1 MPSRQ
6 PRLFDTYAGLFEA
19 LLGAKARFGFCDRRL
34 EQLHTIGEPVSPD
47 VLPWLQ
53 GFQIPSHHAGEPRVH
68 TTRFETGQHG
78 VALEMR
84 DAKGRFLGALAIEID
99 APVWERLGEWAPK
112 VVATRIEPGLQ
123 VLHRELVAQSKLAT
137 RSGVIAERA
146 QELEWLFGL
155 STRLTN
161 NSGDDES
168 LQSLLD
174 AACERI
180 GAAFGALVIPER
192 RISLKVGA
200 EQAPKL
206 AKAFEQAGN
215 HLLKW
220 VQRSEKPLVVNTP
233 AANAPRQLACRLLAV
248 PIVQRT
254 GRAIGVLVF
263 LNSLRAPE
271 FAARHL
277 FLARHLGRQVA
288 PILETQFD
296 ATTGLYT
303 RAALERQFGKA
314 GRGTGKAEGTVIYID
329 IDQLHVINDV
339 HGFEIGDEVI
349 VRIAEL
355 LGPPLL
361 ARSALAARVS
371 GDRFAVVLEEVETDT
386 AVTLAMAI
394 QGAAS
399 QILIGPADQR
409 TEISLSC
416 GVAAL
421 VDVPQ
426 SLARALA
433 AAELACKTAKDR
445 GRGRVEVYAVADRS
459 MMRRQDDVIA
469 VGRLRAALQADR
481 MVLYAQRIT
490 PLQDT
495 ARGVG
500 YEILVR
506 LRDED
511 GSIVAPGEFIS
522 AAQRYQLLP
531 SIDRWVMERAFR
543 QLAPFASV
551 LVERGHIDL
560 DQRVGSVHRRHR
572 LHASLHRPARGVGPG
587 PGHDHG
593 GDDRTVVDRQPAE
606 CDRSGA
612 APAAD
617 GMPVRARRL
626 RDRVEF
632 AGLPEGLSGHA
643 RQDRRQLRARHPDQ
657 RPLGADRAGHRA
669 DGEGHVARDGGRVRR
684 EHGHRPQ
691 GPQPGRRVRAGV
703 RLRQA
708 GTPRGHPAGAP
719 GRGNPARPPVRVR
732 PVDSPTTLTPI
743 RVLPR

>member
-200 EQAPKL
+200 EQSPKL

-329 IDQLHVINDV
+329 IDRLHVINDV

-399 QILIGPADQR
+399 QILIGPPDQR

-551 LVERGHIDL
+551 LVERGISISINVSGQSIGDTGFMHRFTDQLVGSGLDPATITVEMTEQSSIGNLPNAIDL
-560 DQRVGSVHRRHR
+560 V
-572 LHASLHRPARGVGPG
+572 
-587 PGHDHG
+587 
-593 GDDRTVVDRQPAE
+593 
-606 CDRSGA
+606 
-612 APAAD
+612 
-617 GMPVRARRL
+617 RRL
-626 RDRVEF
+626 RQTGCRFALDDFGTGSNSLAYLKGFPVTRVKIDGSFVHDILTNARSEQTVQGIVQMAKGMSLETVAEF
-632 AGLPEGLSGHA
+632 VENMDIARKVRSLGVEYAQGYAYGRPEPLE
-643 RQDRRQLRARHPDQ
+643 DILRALQEEETR
-657 RPLGADRAGHRA
+657 RGHRFEF
-669 DGEGHVARDGGRVRR
+669 D
-684 EHGHRPQ
+684 
-691 GPQPGRRVRAGV
+691 
-703 RLRQA
+703 L
-708 GTPRGHPAGAP
+708 
-719 GRGNPARPPVRVR
+719 
-732 PVDSPTTLTPI
+732 
-743 RVLPR
+743 

>member
-19 LLGAKARFGFCDRRL
+19 LLGAKARFGFCDRRI
-34 EQLHTIGEPVSPD
+34 EQLHVMGEPVSPD
-47 VLPWLQ
+47 VLPWLRDLD
-53 GFQIPSHHAGEPRVH
+53 IPSHQVGEPRVH
-68 TTRFETGQHG
+68 AQLLASGHPL

-84 DAKGRFLGALAIEID
+84 DDKGRFLGALAVEFEP
-99 APVWERLGEWAPK
+99 PVWERLGEWAAK
-112 VVATRIEPGLQ
+112 VVAARIEPGLQ

-137 RSGVIAERA
+137 RSGVVAERA

-155 STRLTN
+155 STRLTSN
-161 NSGDDES
+161 TSDDDS
-168 LQSLLD
+168 LKSLLD

-180 GAAFGALVIPER
+180 GATFGAIVIPEKR
-192 RISLKVGA
+192 LSLTVGA
-200 EQAPKL
+200 AKSPKL

-220 VQRSEKPLVVNTP
+220 VQRSEKPLLVNSP
-233 AANAPRQLACRLLAV
+233 AANAPRQIACRLLAV

-254 GRAIGVLVF
+254 GRAVGLLVF

-271 FAARHL
+271 FVARHL

-303 RAALERQFGKA
+303 RAALERQFGRSS
-314 GRGTGKAEGTVIYID
+314 RGTGKAEGTVIYID
-329 IDQLHVINDV
+329 IDRLHVINDV

-361 ARSALAARVS
+361 ASTALAARVS
-371 GDRFAVVLEEVETDT
+371 GDRFAVVLQEVETDT

-399 QILIGPADQR
+399 QITIGPADQK

-445 GRGRVEVYAVADRS
+445 GNGRVEVYAVADRS
-459 MMRRQDDVIA
+459 MMRRQGDVIA

-490 PLQDT
+490 PLQDAT
-495 ARGVG
+495 LGPG

-506 LRDED
+506 LREED

-543 QLAPFASV
+543 QLAPFAST
-551 LVERGHIDL
+551 LVERGISISINVSGQSIGDTGFMHRFIEQLGSSGIAAASITVEMTEQTTISNLPNAIDL
-560 DQRVGSVHRRHR
+560 V
-572 LHASLHRPARGVGPG
+572 
-587 PGHDHG
+587 
-593 GDDRTVVDRQPAE
+593 
-606 CDRSGA
+606 
-612 APAAD
+612 
-617 GMPVRARRL
+617 RRL
-626 RDRVEF
+626 RQTGCRFALDDFGTGSNSLAYLKGFPVTRVKIDGSFVRDILTNARSEQTVQGIVQMAKSMSLETVAEF
-632 AGLPEGLSGHA
+632 VEDMEIARKVRSLGVEYAQGYAYGKPEPLE
-643 RQDRRQLRARHPDQ
+643 DILRALQEEETR
-657 RPLGADRAGHRA
+657 RGHRFEF
-669 DGEGHVARDGGRVRR
+669 D
-684 EHGHRPQ
+684 
-691 GPQPGRRVRAGV
+691 
-703 RLRQA
+703 L
-708 GTPRGHPAGAP
+708 
-719 GRGNPARPPVRVR
+719 
-732 PVDSPTTLTPI
+732 
-743 RVLPR
+743 

>member
-34 EQLHTIGEPVSPD
+34 EKLHAIGDSVSPE
-47 VLPWLQ
+47 VLPWMR
-53 GFQIPSHHAGEPRVH
+53 GFEIPPHHVGEPGVH
-68 TTRFETGQHG
+68 ATRFESGQHG

-84 DAKGRFLGALAIEID
+84 DAKGRFLGALAIEFD
-99 APVWERLGEWAPK
+99 PSVWERLGEFALK

-137 RSGVIAERA
+137 RSGMVAERA

-161 NSGDDES
+161 NAGDDDS
-168 LQSLLD
+168 LKSLLE
-174 AACERI
+174 ASCERI
-180 GAAFGALVIPER
+180 GATFGALVIPEKR
-192 RISLKVGA
+192 VAVKVGA

-206 AKAFEQAGN
+206 ATAFEQAGN

-220 VQRSEKPLVVNTP
+220 VQRSGKPLVVNTP

-254 GRAIGVLVF
+254 GRTVGLLVF

-271 FAARHL
+271 FVARHL

-296 ATTGLYT
+296 AATGLYT

-314 GRGTGKAEGTVIYID
+314 SRGTGKAEGTVIYID
-329 IDQLHVINDV
+329 IDRLHVINDV

-355 LGPPLL
+355 LGPPFL
-361 ARSALAARVS
+361 ARTALAARVS

-386 AVTLAMAI
+386 AVTLAMAL

-399 QILIGPADQR
+399 QIIIGPADQR

-481 MVLYAQRIT
+481 MVLFAQRIT
-490 PLQDT
+490 PLQDAT
-495 ARGVG
+495 RSVG

-551 LVERGHIDL
+551 LVERGISISINVSGQSIGDTGFMHRFIEQLAASGL
-560 DQRVGSVHRRHR
+560 D
-572 LHASLHRPARGVGPG
+572 PG
-587 PGHDHG
+587 TL
-593 GDDRTVVDRQPAE
+593 TVEMTEQTSISNLPNAIELV
-606 CDRSGA
+606 
-612 APAAD
+612 
-617 GMPVRARRL
+617 RRL
-626 RDRVEF
+626 RRAGCRFALDDFGTGSNSLAYLKGFPVTRVKIDGSFVRDILTNARSEQTVQGIVQMAKGMSLETVAEF
-632 AGLPEGLSGHA
+632 VEDMEIARKVRALGVEYAQGYAYGRPEPLE
-643 RQDRRQLRARHPDQ
+643 DILRALQEEETR
-657 RPLGADRAGHRA
+657 RGHRFEF
-669 DGEGHVARDGGRVRR
+669 D
-684 EHGHRPQ
+684 
-691 GPQPGRRVRAGV
+691 
-703 RLRQA
+703 L
-708 GTPRGHPAGAP
+708 
-719 GRGNPARPPVRVR
+719 
-732 PVDSPTTLTPI
+732 
-743 RVLPR
+743 

>member
-1 MPSRQ
+1 MPPRQ

-19 LLGAKARFGFCDRRL
+19 LLGAKARFGFCDRHL
-34 EQLHTIGEPVSPD
+34 ETLHTIGEPVSPD

-53 GFQIPSHHAGEPRVH
+53 GFQVPSHHVGEPRVH

-99 APVWERLGEWAPK
+99 TPVWERLGEWAPK

-161 NSGDDES
+161 HAGDDES
-168 LQSLLD
+168 LKNLLD

-180 GAAFGALVIPER
+180 GAEFGGIVIPEKR
-192 RISLKVGA
+192 VSLTSGA
-200 EQAPKL
+200 ERAPKL
-206 AKAFEQAGN
+206 ASAFEQAGT

-233 AANAPRQLACRLLAV
+233 AANAPRTLACRLLAV

-271 FAARHL
+271 FVARHL

-314 GRGTGKAEGTVIYID
+314 GRGTGKTEGTVIYID
-329 IDQLHVINDV
+329 IDRLHVINDV

-386 AVTLAMAI
+386 AVTLAMAL

-399 QILIGPADQR
+399 QIAIGPADQR

-445 GRGRVEVYAVADRS
+445 GRGRVELYAVADRS

-551 LVERGHIDL
+551 LVERGISISINVSGQSIGDTGFMHRFTDQLVASGLDPATITVEMTEQSSIGNLPNAIDL
-560 DQRVGSVHRRHR
+560 V
-572 LHASLHRPARGVGPG
+572 
-587 PGHDHG
+587 
-593 GDDRTVVDRQPAE
+593 
-606 CDRSGA
+606 
-612 APAAD
+612 
-617 GMPVRARRL
+617 RRL
-626 RDRVEF
+626 RQTGCRFALDDFGTGSNSLAYLKGFPVTRVKIDGSFVHDILTNARSEQTVQGIVQMAKGMSLETVAEF
-632 AGLPEGLSGHA
+632 VENMDIARKVRSLGVEYAQGYAYGRPEPLE
-643 RQDRRQLRARHPDQ
+643 DILRALQEEETR
-657 RPLGADRAGHRA
+657 RGHRFEF
-669 DGEGHVARDGGRVRR
+669 D
-684 EHGHRPQ
+684 
-691 GPQPGRRVRAGV
+691 
-703 RLRQA
+703 L
-708 GTPRGHPAGAP
+708 
-719 GRGNPARPPVRVR
+719 
-732 PVDSPTTLTPI
+732 
-743 RVLPR
+743 

>member
-19 LLGAKARFGFCDRRL
+19 LLGAKARFGFCDRRR
-34 EQLHTIGEPVSPD
+34 EQLHAIGESVSPD
-47 VLPWLQ
+47 VLTWLRDLDL
-53 GFQIPSHHAGEPRVH
+53 PSNRVGEPQVH
-68 TTRFETGQHG
+68 ATEFESGQHA

-84 DAKGRFLGALAIEID
+84 DGKGRFLGALAVEF
-99 APVWERLGEWAPK
+99 APLVWERLGEWAPK
-112 VVATRIEPGLQ
+112 VVAARIEPGLQ

-137 RSGVIAERA
+137 RSGVLAERA

-155 STRLTN
+155 STRLTSN
-161 NSGDDES
+161 AGDDEG
-168 LQSLLD
+168 LKSLLE
-174 AACERI
+174 ASCERI
-180 GAAFGALVIPER
+180 GATFGAIVIPEK
-192 RISLKVGA
+192 RITLTSGA
-200 EQAPKL
+200 DKAAKL
-206 AKAFEQAGN
+206 ASAFEQAGN

-220 VQRSEKPLVVNTP
+220 VQRSGKPLVVNHP
-233 AANAPRQLACRLLAV
+233 AASAPKSLACRLLAV

-254 GRAIGVLVF
+254 GRPIGLLVF

-271 FAARHL
+271 FIARHL

-296 ATTGLYT
+296 PTTGLYT
-303 RAALERQFGKA
+303 RAALERQFG
-314 GRGTGKAEGTVIYID
+314 RSSQGTNKTEGTVIYID
-329 IDQLHVINDV
+329 IDRLHVINDV

-361 ARSALAARVS
+361 ASAALAARVS
-371 GDRFAVVLEEVETDT
+371 GDRFAVVLPECETDT
-386 AVTLAMAI
+386 AVTLAMAL

-399 QILIGPADQR
+399 QIRIGPADQKS
-409 TEISLSC
+409 ELSVSC

-421 VDVPQ
+421 VAVPQ
-426 SLARALA
+426 ALARALA

-445 GRGRVEVYAVADRS
+445 GRGRVEVYAVGDSS

-490 PLQDT
+490 PLQD
-495 ARGVG
+495 ANRPVG

-506 LRDED
+506 LREED

-551 LVERGHIDL
+551 L
-560 DQRVGSVHRRHR
+560 
-572 LHASLHRPARGVGPG
+572 LHRGISMSINVSGQSI
-587 PGHDHG
+587 
-593 GDDRTVVDRQPAE
+593 GDSGFMLRFAE
-606 CDRSGA
+606 QLATSGI
-612 APAAD
+612 APATITVEMTEQSSISNLPNAIEL
-617 GMPVRARRL
+617 VRRL
-626 RDRVEF
+626 RQTGCRFALDDFGTGSNSLAYLKGFPVTRVKIDGSFVRDILTSARSEQTVQGIVQMAKSMSLETVAEF
-632 AGLPEGLSGHA
+632 VENMEIARKVRSLGVEYAQGYAYGKPEPLE
-643 RQDRRQLRARHPDQ
+643 DILRALQEEETR
-657 RPLGADRAGHRA
+657 
-669 DGEGHVARDGGRVRR
+669 
-684 EHGHRPQ
+684 HGHRFEFD
-691 GPQPGRRVRAGV
+691 
-703 RLRQA
+703 L
-708 GTPRGHPAGAP
+708 
-719 GRGNPARPPVRVR
+719 
-732 PVDSPTTLTPI
+732 
-743 RVLPR
+743 